1 VSFTEPLFLLYLTIC
16 VVLNRLCPARGRP
29 AFLLVA
35 SYVFYCTWS
44 PAAAGLLALLTLFA
58 FGAGLVAER
67 ARLTEKASIAWLAP
81 AAAVLLT
88 GYLMAFKVALLTPA
102 HGIAGLVMPLGISY
116 YSFKLISYVLDVHW
130 GKMDA
135 EKGLVNFAAY
145 VSFFPQIVAGPI
157 QRPADFFAQL
167 PPKPPSMV
175 EPLLRIAWGLVKKL
189 LIADNLAPTVNAI
202 YGHVSGLQGAP
213 LWAGFYLFP
222 LQLYADFSSL
232 TDIAIGSGQLL
243 GITGPENFNRPFTA
257 SSISDFWRRWHMSL
271 TTWLGDYVFV
281 PLRMASRRAGAW
293 GLSFSIAV
301 NMVAIGLWHG
311 LTGSYL
317 FFGLINAGY
326 LVVDTLTS
334 KRRAAFFRKNPA
346 WDRAGNWLGWLL
358 TFHLILIAEVFFR
371 AQHVSDA
378 VWLLGHLFNG
388 LAGSLAALDG
398 LLAGNGMRGL
408 LIGLAG
414 HLILELGERYRPD
427 QWLRKLYVSAPRWLQ
442 WSYCSAGVTF
452 AIFGLALFFVH
463 TAGKRAAFLYEIF

>member
-1 VSFTEPLFLLYLTIC
+1 VSFTEPLFLLYLAIC
-16 VVLNRLCPARGRP
+16 VVVNRLCPKGLRP

-44 PAAAGLLALLTLFA
+44 PAAAGLLAVLTLLT
-58 FGAGLVAER
+58 FGAGLVAEH
-67 ARLTEKASIAWLAP
+67 ARVQENTSIAWLAP
-81 AAAVLLT
+81 AAAILLT
-88 GYLMAFKVALLTPA
+88 GYLMAFKVALLTPS

-130 GKMDA
+130 VKMPA
-135 EKGLVNFAAY
+135 EKRLVNFAAY
-145 VSFFPQIVAGPI
+145 VAFFPQIVAGPI
-157 QRPADFFAQL
+157 QRPANFFEQL
-167 PPKPPSMV
+167 PPQPESV
-175 EPLLRIAWGLVKKL
+175 VNPLLRIAWGFIKKL
-189 LIADNLAPTVNAI
+189 LIADNLAPAVNAI
-202 YGHVSGLQGAP
+202 YGHVTSLHGAP

-222 LQLYADFSSL
+222 LQLYADFSGL

-281 PLRMASRRAGAW
+281 PLRMASRRAGQW

-301 NMVAIGLWHG
+301 NMIAIGLWHG

-326 LVVDTLTS
+326 LIVDTLTN
-334 KRRAAFFRKNPA
+334 KRRTTFFRKNPQ
-346 WDRAGNWLGWLL
+346 WDKAGSWFGWLL

-371 AQHVSDA
+371 SQHVSDA
-378 VWLLGHLFNG
+378 VWLLGHLWSG
-388 LAGSLAALDG
+388 LSGSLAVLQS
-398 LLAGNGMRGL
+398 LLVGNEMRSL
-408 LIGLAG
+408 VIGLVG
-414 HLILELGERYRPD
+414 YLMLELGERYRPD
-427 QWLRKLYVSAPRWLQ
+427 QWLRRIYAVAPRWVR

-452 AIFGLALFFVH
+452 GIFGLALLFVH